1 MTIWVFGNFLG
12 DFVKDFYSFYNEV
25 VVVLVE
31 VIQAMEFL
39 GCQFF
44 FELVGVF
51 IFRIPTIVFDEYFTR
66 VCEVFEGFFGRLV
79 IGF

>member
-1 MTIWVFGNFLG
+1 MGVLTIWVFGNFLG

-25 VVVLVE
+25 VVVFVE
-31 VIQAMEFL
+31 VKQTVEFF

-51 IFRIPTIVFDEYFTR
+51 IFWISTVVFDEY
-66 VCEVFEGFFGRLV
+66 
-79 IGF
+79 